1 VPTLVLVGAPNVGK
15 SSLVRVLSSGVPDVQ
30 NYPFTTR
37 GIKLGHFYLNGER
50 HVVTDTPGLLN
61 RNEEDRNTMEALTIA
76 SIEHLPTSVMFVLD
90 ATALCGTTLS
100 DQLAIRQELLERFPG
115 RPWLDVL
122 SKSDLLPLAAEARS
136 YEPSDPS
143 ERLEGILS
151 PGDEEP
157 SPLDGIWK
165 AEQRDSE
172 RQHEDLRINLHPDAQ
187 HQGLEAASDGFA
199 EALSRVAEEMPSA
212 IRVSVMTSEGIEE
225 LKHTT
230 VAMLKEHQKLST
242 GTEKVDDQAFGE
254 KAYTNNPN
262 C

>member
-1 VPTLVLVGAPNVGK
+1 MTLVGMGM
-15 SSLVRVLSSGVPDVQ
+15 D
-30 NYPFTTR
+30 F
-37 GIKLGHFYLNGER
+37 
-50 HVVTDTPGLLN
+50 
-61 RNEEDRNTMEALTIA
+61 
-76 SIEHLPTSVMFVLD
+76 HLRDAQVSVMTSEGIEELKH
-90 ATALCGTTLS
+90 TTVAMLKEHQKLS
-100 DQLAIRQELLERFPG
+100 TG

-212 IRVSVMTSEGIEE
+212 IR
-225 LKHTT
+225 
-230 VAMLKEHQKLST
+230 
-242 GTEKVDDQAFGE
+242 
-254 KAYTNNPN
+254 
-262 C
+262 